1 MAHRRLPITPPLL
14 EWLRTDPAWAALPW
28 TERCTLRW
36 LSALGGWNAQAS
48 RAAGPPPAALAAPLL
63 VLGPW
68 RSGTTVLHELL
79 VAATGWPTPRTW
91 QCLDPAAFR
100 LRRAPPAAGTLPAL
114 ARPMDGLPIDA
125 LSPQEDEFALLG
137 LGVLSAY
144 RAFLMP
150 HRLDALHESLDPA
163 YWLTDDAW
171 WAPWLDFLHGVL
183 AGRGP
188 QRLVLK
194 SPNHL
199 FRLRALVRRWPELG
213 AAWVVRE
220 PAEVLAS
227 NRKMWR
233 AMFDAYALTP
243 ADNNALDRFLLRA
256 LDRTGDM
263 LQWAVQTMPR
273 SQLVVVEH
281 AALRHS
287 PEVVARA
294 SLHRLGLPAI
304 DSAAIARTV
313 ERMSRG
319 RIDRYVQTPADDR
332 AVTVLHKLAAA
343 QQAALSTHGL

>member
-1 MAHRRLPITPPLL
+1 MARRRLPITPPLL
-14 EWLRTDPAWAALPW
+14 EWLRADPAWAALPW
-28 TERCTLRW
+28 TERGTLRW

-48 RAAGPPPAALAAPLL
+48 LEASPPPAALDAPLL

-100 LRRAPPAAGTLPAL
+100 LRRAPPAAGALPPL
-114 ARPMDGLPIDA
+114 ARPMDGLPINA

-137 LGVLSAY
+137 LGVPSAY

-150 HRLDALHESLDPA
+150 HRLDALYESLDPA
-163 YWLTDDAW
+163 FWLNDNAW
-171 WAPWLDFLHGVL
+171 WSPWIGFLNGVL
-183 AGRGP
+183 AGRNP
-188 QRLVLK
+188 RRLVLK

-199 FRLRALVRRWPELG
+199 FRLNALLRRWPDLS

-220 PAEVLAS
+220 PADVLAS

-243 ADNNALDRFLLRA
+243 ADHNALDRFLLHA

-263 LQWAVQTMPR
+263 LLWAVQTMPQSR
-273 SQLVVVEH
+273 LVVVEH
-281 AALRHS
+281 MALHHS
-287 PEVVARA
+287 PGAVARA
-294 SLHRLGLPAI
+294 SLHRLGLPAL
-304 DSAAIARTV
+304 DSAAITRAV
-313 ERMSRG
+313 DRMAQG
-319 RIDRYVQTPADDR
+319 RVDGYAHAPADDR
-332 AVTVLHKLAAA
+332 AVTVLNKLAAA
-343 QQAALSTHGL
+343 QRAALSTHGL